1 MDSSAIC
8 TCEFSIVIVYAACV
22 RWLLIRQ
29 KHLISFEASRALGD
43 DISLH
48 EDVYQK
54 NSEEIPS
61 RLVKRQRPSDYTE
74 SRLEN
79 KRYHT
84 ENWALDLNSNII
96 DLRTTNDSEAFAD
109 GTLEMDVDEPSENMV
124 VSLDSPMWVDP
135 EASWPNRE
143 MEFLGRDYTEHGIG
157 TSTIPRWGD
166 YALEYDS
173 YVWNP
178 GNPEEVIYQ
187 KLRSMTTATICY
199 GAVSSRL
206 FQNTLC
212 SIGGNEN

>member
-1 MDSSAIC
+1 M
-8 TCEFSIVIVYAACV
+8 
-22 RWLLIRQ
+22 
-29 KHLISFEASRALGD
+29 
-43 DISLH
+43 
-48 EDVYQK
+48 
-54 NSEEIPS
+54 
-61 RLVKRQRPSDYTE
+61 KRQRPSDYTE

-157 TSTIPRWGD
+157 TSTIPR
-166 YALEYDS
+166 
-173 YVWNP
+173 
-178 GNPEEVIYQ
+178 
-187 KLRSMTTATICY
+187 
-199 GAVSSRL
+199 
-206 FQNTLC
+206 
-212 SIGGNEN
+212 

>member
-1 MDSSAIC
+1 
-8 TCEFSIVIVYAACV
+8 
-22 RWLLIRQ
+22 LIRQ

-157 TSTIPRWGD
+157 TSTIPR
-166 YALEYDS
+166 
-173 YVWNP
+173 
-178 GNPEEVIYQ
+178 
-187 KLRSMTTATICY
+187 
-199 GAVSSRL
+199 
-206 FQNTLC
+206 
-212 SIGGNEN
+212 